1 MGELVVLESI
11 IFEFRTEGGVPVK
24 KLEHDI
30 FDCQEEVIGSKGD
43 AITQIREQELMKLL
57 KAREIYATIEDKEL
71 HYNGI

>member
-11 IFEFRTEGGVPVK
+11 IFECATEAGIPVK

-30 FDCQEEVIGSKGD
+30 FNSQEEMIGSKWD

-57 KAREIYATIEDKEL
+57 RAREIYATREDKEL
-71 HYNGI
+71 HYNGR